1 MTELGEMVRLFA
13 PLQRVDDEARMVYG
27 VFVSD
32 TPVQEYGDTQVVLD
46 WEATRVAVDAWRAWG
61 NIREM
66 HGLVAAGVARE
77 IDLDEEH
84 HVGRVGAY
92 IVDDPAWKKVKAGV
106 YKGYSVGLNPR
117 KWEISDDRSE
127 PVRVTDYEIVEVS
140 LVDRPKDPTS
150 VIEVWRV
157 SGADAA
163 EFVAVS
169 ETVPETAAEEVA
181 SAAQEEGGATV
192 VLQRVWELAMGDTA
206 LPEVPEEALA
216 LLRAALAPVA
226 EEPATE
232 PDPVAEP
239 QVPAEFQRALEAQVT
254 FSATLQAHGT
264 TLEVQAAQLVELQ
277 EELQRLAQAL
287 SVALERVQQLE
298 QTPVQPSVQ
307 RRGEP
312 EVDLPARI
320 AALERVIRAQK
331 LTPETPEVRELARLY
346 QRQRMQ

>member
-92 IVDDPAWKKVKAGV
+92 IVDDLAWKKVKAGV

-254 FSATLQAHGT
+254 FSATLQAQGT
-264 TLEVQAAQLVELQ
+264 MLEAQATQIVELQ

-298 QTPVQPSVQ
+298 QTPVQPGVQ

>member
-1 MTELGEMVRLFA
+1 
-13 PLQRVDDEARMVYG
+13 
-27 VFVSD
+27 
-32 TPVQEYGDTQVVLD
+32 
-46 WEATRVAVDAWRAWG
+46 
-61 NIREM
+61 
-66 HGLVAAGVARE
+66 
-77 IDLDEEH
+77 
-84 HVGRVGAY
+84 
-92 IVDDPAWKKVKAGV
+92 
-106 YKGYSVGLNPR
+106 
-117 KWEISDDRSE
+117 
-127 PVRVTDYEIVEVS
+127 
-140 LVDRPKDPTS
+140 
-150 VIEVWRV
+150 
-157 SGADAA
+157 
-163 EFVAVS
+163 
-169 ETVPETAAEEVA
+169 
-181 SAAQEEGGATV
+181 V

-232 PDPVAEP
+232 PEPVAEP

-254 FSATLQAHGT
+254 FSATLQAQGT
-264 TLEVQAAQLVELQ
+264 MLEAQATQIVELQ

-298 QTPVQPSVQ
+298 QTPVQPGVQ